1 MLYKYFHYKVNVL
14 LTNARLS
21 LIEIS
26 ILSSFIKLK
35 WWK

>member
-1 MLYKYFHYKVNVL
+1 MLYEYFHYKVNIL

-26 ILSSFIKLK
+26 INSFSSFIKLK
-35 WWK
+35 